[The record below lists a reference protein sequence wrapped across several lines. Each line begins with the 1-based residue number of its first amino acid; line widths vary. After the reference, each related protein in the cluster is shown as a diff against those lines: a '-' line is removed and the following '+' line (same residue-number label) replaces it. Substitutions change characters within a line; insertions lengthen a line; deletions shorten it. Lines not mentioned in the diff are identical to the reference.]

1 MQHYDEHK
9 KTPSKDTVKHHYPD
23 FEFINTPEPLSYYL
37 IEAKKESL
45 SYQTRQIIS
54 KANNMLKDMGPK
66 EAMSYLMHSTSQ
78 LYKFSSS
85 LKDTDLVGEWKD
97 RANDLKKRSLQ
108 DSRDI
113 PGIPSGIKVLDKS
126 FGGWQ
131 PGDFVVLLGWTGVGK
146 SFIARLF
153 AVNAWKAG
161 YRPLIISLE
170 MNKQQEGQRL
180 DTLLNNGEG
189 HFTNTDLVKANR
201 SIVDGYAEWAE
212 STFEGKHPIYLVTSE
227 GLESADQ
234 NMVQAKIDQYHPDM
248 VILDYHGLFDDSTG
262 AKTETEKAKNLSK
275 AFKRMAVKNGI
286 PIIDV
291 AAVTMSEGHSE
302 RPPELEEVAW
312 SKQLAYDADLV
323 LAIHREYNS
332 DVFQVVSRKVR
343 RSTQFGFYL
352 RWNLETGKWNEEWDL

>member
-1 MQHYDEHK
+1 MNYELRVINSLLNSGNYVEAVNDGIENVFIEYRDIWNFVVQHYDEHK

-23 FEFINTPEPLSYYL
+23 FEFINTPEPLNYYL

-54 KANNMLKDMGPK
+54 KANGMLKDMGPK
-66 EAMSYLMHSTSQ
+66 EAMTYLMQSTSQ

-85 LKDTDLVGEWKD
+85 LKDTDLVSEWKD
-97 RANDLKKRSLQ
+97 RANDLKTRSMQ
-108 DSRDI
+108 ETRDI

-153 AVNAWKAG
+153 AANAWRAG

-201 SIVDGYAEWAE
+201 GIVDSYERWAE
-212 STFEGKHPIYLVTSE
+212 ATFEGKHPIYLVTSE
-227 GLESADQ
+227 GLETADQ

-248 VILDYHGLFDDSTG
+248 VIMAYLMMQ
-262 AKTETEKAKNLSK
+262 AEPKTRQRRQKTCQKLLSEWLSK
-275 AFKRMAVKNGI
+275 M
-286 PIIDV
+286 
-291 AAVTMSEGHSE
+291 
-302 RPPELEEVAW
+302 
-312 SKQLAYDADLV
+312 
-323 LAIHREYNS
+323 
-332 DVFQVVSRKVR
+332 VSQ
-343 RSTQFGFYL
+343 S
-352 RWNLETGKWNEEWDL
+352 

>member
-1 MQHYDEHK
+1 MNYEIRVINSLLNSGNYVEAVNEGIENVFVEHRDIWNFVMQHYDEHK

-153 AVNAWKAG
+153 AVNAW
-161 YRPLIISLE
+161 
-170 MNKQQEGQRL
+170 
-180 DTLLNNGEG
+180 
-189 HFTNTDLVKANR
+189 
-201 SIVDGYAEWAE
+201 
-212 STFEGKHPIYLVTSE
+212 
-227 GLESADQ
+227 
-234 NMVQAKIDQYHPDM
+234 
-248 VILDYHGLFDDSTG
+248 
-262 AKTETEKAKNLSK
+262 
-275 AFKRMAVKNGI
+275 
-286 PIIDV
+286 
-291 AAVTMSEGHSE
+291 
-302 RPPELEEVAW
+302 
-312 SKQLAYDADLV
+312 
-323 LAIHREYNS
+323 
-332 DVFQVVSRKVR
+332 
-343 RSTQFGFYL
+343 
-352 RWNLETGKWNEEWDL
+352 